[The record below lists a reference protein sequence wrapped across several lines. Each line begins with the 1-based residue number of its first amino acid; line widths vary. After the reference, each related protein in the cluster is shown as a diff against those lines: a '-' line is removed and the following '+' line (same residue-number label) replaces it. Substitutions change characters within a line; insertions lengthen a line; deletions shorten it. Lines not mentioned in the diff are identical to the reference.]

1 MSIETD
7 RYGTRIEGKVTEPC
21 TQRKL
26 VDDKWGVTIS
36 GGQFFYPRI
45 REYN

>member
-1 MSIETD
+1 MAL
-7 RYGTRIEGKVTEPC
+7 EGKVTEPC

>member
-21 TQRKL
+21 TQRNL

-45 REYN
+45 RVYN